1 MRRSDS
7 MYLSSVAPT
16 LTATAPELEVS
27 RESVTGRNKART
39 LTLIKKRLNRMATR
53 LVRGFGRHHNEAA
66 FLLHGKEMA
75 WRAASLPVNTHFRD
89 VGFKVFS
96 QWDEDGIIQYLIH
109 KLPIENQTFI
119 EFGVENYEESNTR
132 FLMINNHWQGM
143 VLDGCSADI
152 DWIRRDRIHW
162 QYDLQAKEAWI
173 TRNNIDSLLF
183 ASGFAP
189 DVGLLSIDIDGNDYW
204 IWEAI
209 QSIRP
214 RIVIVE
220 YNSIFK
226 LAPVAVPYR
235 DDFHRTLAHHSNLYY
250 GSSLTALHFLA
261 KKKGYILAGS
271 NCWGHNAFFI
281 RADIAGEFRSLE
293 PQEAY
298 VASKF
303 REARDR
309 SGKLTYARDGE
320 RLKLI
325 EHMPV
330 VNVVTGE
337 KAPLKAF
344 ANADAADEFDY
355 EHI

>member
-7 MYLSSVAPT
+7 MWLSSVATT
-16 LTATAPELEVS
+16 LTAAAPDLEAS
-27 RESVTGRNKART
+27 RETVTDRNKARR
-39 LTLIKKRLNRMATR
+39 LTRIKKRLSRTAKR
-53 LVRGFGRHHNEAA
+53 LVRTFRRYPNDAA

-89 VGFKVFS
+89 IGFKVFS
-96 QWDEDGIIQYLIH
+96 QRDEDGIIQHLIH
-109 KLPIENQTFI
+109 RLPIQNETFI
-119 EFGVENYEESNTR
+119 EFGAENYEESNTR
-132 FLMINNHWQGM
+132 FLMINNNWQGM
-143 VLDGCSADI
+143 VLDGCKADI
-152 DWIRRDRIHW
+152 DWIKRDRIYW

-173 TRNNIDSLLF
+173 TKDNIDSLLCS
-183 ASGFAP
+183 SGFAP

-220 YNSIFK
+220 YNSILK
-226 LAPVAVPYR
+226 LAPVVVPYR
-235 DDFHRTLAHHSNLYY
+235 DDFQRTFAHHSNLYY
-250 GSSLTALHFLA
+250 GSSLAALHFLA

-309 SGKLTYARDGE
+309 SGKLTYARGGE

-337 KAPLKAF
+337 KGPLKTF
-344 ANADAADEFDY
+344 ANADAAHEFDY
-355 EHI
+355 EDI